1 MAESDEI
8 AVREAERWVDR
19 RRDDLGSRT
28 LAMLAEVML
37 EVSMDDSG
45 SVAAFDIMEQVLAG
59 GDMDAIFAAANAGT
73 TSGKDYV
80 DKPHYL
86 RKEDI
91 QWKLSTVG
99 METGGFPFY
108 ILAKVTDM
116 ESGERIVINCGGLTY
131 CGAMYALGKIGAFE
145 KFGAE
150 GMPMVIKA
158 KNVDAVK
165 TVLIPQKYVI
175 PGAAKAPKV
184 VKGETVK

>member
-1 MAESDEI
+1 MADEVAI
-8 AVREAERWVDR
+8 REVEGWVQKR
-19 RRDDLGSRT
+19 RNDLGSRT
-28 LAMLAEVML
+28 LTMLQEVML
-37 EVSMDDSG
+37 EVTMDDSG
-45 SVAAFDIMEQVLAG
+45 STAAFDIMEQVLAG
-59 GDMDAIFAAANAGT
+59 GDMEAIFAAANAGT

-99 METGGFPFY
+99 MKAEGFPFY

-116 ESGERIVINCGGLTY
+116 ETGERLVINCGGLTY
-131 CGAMYALGKIGAFE
+131 CGTIYALSKIGAFDQ
-145 KFGAE
+145 FGPE
-150 GMPMVIKA
+150 GMPFVIKE
-158 KNVDAVK
+158 KKIDEVK
-165 TVLIPQKYVI
+165 SVLIPQKYVI

>member
-1 MAESDEI
+1 MADEVAI
-8 AVREAERWVDR
+8 REVEGWVQKR
-19 RRDDLGSRT
+19 RNDLGSRT
-28 LAMLAEVML
+28 LTMLQEVML
-37 EVSMDDSG
+37 EVTMDDSG
-45 SVAAFDIMEQVLAG
+45 STAAFDIMEQVLAG
-59 GDMDAIFAAANAGT
+59 GDMDAVFAAANAGT

-99 METGGFPFY
+99 MKAEGFPFY

-116 ESGERIVINCGGLTY
+116 ETGERLVINCGGLTY
-131 CGAMYALGKIGAFE
+131 CGTIYALSKIGAFDQ
-145 KFGAE
+145 FGSE

-158 KNVDAVK
+158 KGVDEVK
-165 TVLIPQKYVI
+165 SVLIPQKYVI